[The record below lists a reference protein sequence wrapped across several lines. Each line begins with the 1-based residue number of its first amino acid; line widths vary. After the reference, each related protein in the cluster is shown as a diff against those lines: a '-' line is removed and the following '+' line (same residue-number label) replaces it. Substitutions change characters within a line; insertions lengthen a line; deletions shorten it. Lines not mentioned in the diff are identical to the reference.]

1 MELMLTIVILGITA
15 AIAIPTYRGYVA
27 ESRIHV
33 TIHGIR
39 QIELLVVDYASSTGV
54 YPDSLSEVGA
64 DQLLDPWGRP
74 FQYLNIANSG
84 NAAKGHQRKDKFLV
98 PVNSDFD
105 LYSLG
110 EDGVSSPPFTAKGSR
125 DDIVRANNGAY
136 IGPAEHY

>member
-1 MELMLTIVILGITA
+1 M
-15 AIAIPTYRGYVA
+15 
-27 ESRIHV
+27 
-33 TIHGIR
+33 
-39 QIELLVVDYASSTGV
+39 
-54 YPDSLSEVGA
+54 
-64 DQLLDPWGRP
+64 LDPWGRP

-84 NAAKGHQRKDKFLV
+84 NKAKGHQRKDKFLV

-136 IGPAEHY
+136 IGLAENY